1 MTSKKKAG
9 ANRQIALKSTGPK
22 TPEGRAAVRL
32 NALTHGLLSQ
42 QTLLPD
48 EEKAVLV
55 EFSDRLRSQL
65 QPVGDLEALLVARVV
80 SAAWRLYWVLS
91 VEAAIY

>member
-9 ANRQIALKSTGPK
+9 ANRELALKNTGPK

-48 EEKAVLV
+48 EE
-55 EFSDRLRSQL
+55 R
-65 QPVGDLEALLVARVV
+65 
-80 SAAWRLYWVLS
+80 
-91 VEAAIY
+91 

>member
-9 ANRQIALKSTGPK
+9 ANCQNALKSTGPK

-42 QTLLPD
+42 QTFLPD
-48 EEKAVLV
+48 EE
-55 EFSDRLRSQL
+55 R
-65 QPVGDLEALLVARVV
+65 
-80 SAAWRLYWVLS
+80 
-91 VEAAIY
+91 

>member
-9 ANRQIALKSTGPK
+9 ANRQLALKSTGPK

-42 QTLLPD
+42 QPFFRMRKGSL
-48 EEKAVLV
+48 
-55 EFSDRLRSQL
+55 
-65 QPVGDLEALLVARVV
+65 GVV
-80 SAAWRLYWVLS
+80 
-91 VEAAIY
+91 

>member
-9 ANRQIALKSTGPK
+9 ANRQNALKSTGPK

-48 EEKAVLV
+48 EQRSSWCSLV
-55 EFSDRLRSQL
+55 N
-65 QPVGDLEALLVARVV
+65 V
-80 SAAWRLYWVLS
+80 SAPNCNPS
-91 VEAAIY
+91 DT

>member
-9 ANRQIALKSTGPK
+9 ANRQLALKSTGPK

-42 QTLLPD
+42 QTLLPN
-48 EEKAVLV
+48 EERSSWCSLV
-55 EFSDRLRSQL
+55 N
-65 QPVGDLEALLVARVV
+65 V
-80 SAAWRLYWVLS
+80 SAPNCNPS
-91 VEAAIY
+91 ET

>member
-9 ANRQIALKSTGPK
+9 ANRQNALKCTGPK

-42 QTLLPD
+42 QILLPN
-48 EEKAVLV
+48 EESWSWCSLV
-55 EFSDRLRSQL
+55 N
-65 QPVGDLEALLVARVV
+65 V
-80 SAAWRLYWVLS
+80 SAPNCNPS
-91 VEAAIY
+91 ET